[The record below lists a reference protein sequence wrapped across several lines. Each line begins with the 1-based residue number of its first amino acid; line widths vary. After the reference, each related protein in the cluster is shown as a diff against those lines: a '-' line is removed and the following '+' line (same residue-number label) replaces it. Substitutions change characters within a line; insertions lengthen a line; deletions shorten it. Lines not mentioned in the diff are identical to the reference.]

1 MMIMN
6 GINIFPL
13 EIERVLEAHP
23 AVEVAAAFPLAST
36 VHGQIPVAAVE
47 LRGGHACS
55 AAELDGARAR
65 HARRAGAA
73 PRRDRSPRSRAM
85 RRARS

>member
-6 GINIFPL
+6 SINIFPL
-13 EIERVLEAHP
+13 EIERVLESHP
-23 AVEVAAAFPLAST
+23 AVEAAAAFPLASP

-47 LRGGHACS
+47 LRGGAACS
-55 AAELDGARAR
+55 AAELMAHARDLLGVRAPR
-65 HARRAGAA
+65 RVEIARRAPAQ
-73 PRRDRSPRSRAM
+73 S